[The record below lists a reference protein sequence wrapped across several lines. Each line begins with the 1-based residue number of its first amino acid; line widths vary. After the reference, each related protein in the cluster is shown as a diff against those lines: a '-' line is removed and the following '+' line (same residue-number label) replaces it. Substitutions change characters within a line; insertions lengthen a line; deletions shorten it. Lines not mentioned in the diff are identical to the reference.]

1 MRIRNTENDTNVE
14 LAMTPMI
21 DIVFQL
27 LAFFIITFK
36 VVALEGDFEI
46 TMPMAS
52 QSEVTNLDMLD
63 PTIVVRM
70 YAKPDGSIDDI
81 VVNDTYRFG
90 NDYNALSQY
99 IIDYLNDPNAGSF
112 EDDSEVEFDCDFDLK
127 YEEVVRAMTAVT
139 GYKKPDGELVRLIEK
154 IRFKDN
160 GQTGG

>member
-1 MRIRNTENDTNVE
+1 MRIRNTHDDTTVE

-81 VVNDTYRFG
+81 VVNDTHRFG
-90 NDYNALSQY
+90 NDYTALSQY

-112 EDDSEVEFDCDFDLK
+112 EDESEVEFDCDYDLK

-139 GYKKPDGELVRLIEK
+139 GYKKPDGEMVRLVEK